1 MRMRGASWLWREA
14 AGLLERAPRTF
25 TSALHCPASGM
36 HYYKAL
42 ESAEREVAARRA
54 ALGPKLTDVGELRR
68 FVEWASQQRNRIA
81 RQWRIPAGP
90 GGVLGGEIR
99 DWRQYGA
106 GGRTLDNLLARAEKR
121 QGLTGEAALLKVLG
135 STDKPNPAVTEA
147 ILRGSRYLRNA
158 GSVMFIGGAASMAYQ
173 VSQAPASQR
182 MEVLLREGSAFAGG
196 AVAGNLA
203 IGVCFL
209 LGVGGIPL
217 LAVGLVAGLAGAFVA
232 ERIYFAHRG
241 SPALQGFLSGQP
253 QQLGNFMFQP
263 LL

>member
-1 MRMRGASWLWREA
+1 
-14 AGLLERAPRTF
+14 
-25 TSALHCPASGM
+25 
-36 HYYKAL
+36 
-42 ESAEREVAARRA
+42 
-54 ALGPKLTDVGELRR
+54 
-68 FVEWASQQRNRIA
+68 
-81 RQWRIPAGP
+81 
-90 GGVLGGEIR
+90 
-99 DWRQYGA
+99 
-106 GGRTLDNLLARAEKR
+106 
-121 QGLTGEAALLKVLG
+121 
-135 STDKPNPAVTEA
+135 
-147 ILRGSRYLRNA
+147 
-158 GSVMFIGGAASMAYQ
+158 MFIGGAASMAYQ

-232 ERIYFAHRG
+232 ERVYFAHRG

-253 QQLGNFMFQP
+253 QQLGNFRFQP